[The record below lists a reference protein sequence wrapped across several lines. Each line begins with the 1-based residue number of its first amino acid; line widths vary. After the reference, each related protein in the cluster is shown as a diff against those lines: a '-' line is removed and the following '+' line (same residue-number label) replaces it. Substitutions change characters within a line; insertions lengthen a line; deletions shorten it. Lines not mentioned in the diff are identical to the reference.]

1 MSLADQSK
9 TFPPTAIVDEKKR
22 AIAYSMDTLTPG
34 FYLWLGDFSIRLFGT
49 EPDDTPY
56 RYPGTVNSKY
66 GVALVLPGYHIFTTY
81 NGCYDPR

>member
-9 TFPPTAIVDEKKR
+9 TFPPTATTDEKKR

-56 RYPGTVNSKY
+56 RYPGMVNSKY
-66 GVALVLPGYHIFTTY
+66 GVALVFPGYHIFTTY